1 MNDGDVALE
10 AQRLLKFRLLHVGTM
25 TFIEKRGTRLSEV
38 AHHISVAQ
46 HLLQL
51 NWIREVFAV
60 GDACAVSDAVA
71 HASHA
76 HRLCSDL
83 LALGCSWEL
92 EGGEAE

>member
-10 AQRLLKFRLLHVGTM
+10 ALRLFKLRLLHVGTM
-25 TFIEKRGTRLSEV
+25 TFIEKRGARLSEV

-51 NWIREVFAV
+51 SWIREVFAV
-60 GDACAVSDAVA
+60 GDARAVSDAVTY
-71 HASHA
+71 ASHT

-92 EGGEAE
+92 